1 MTDLELAKFLGFTP
15 ETTPKWQEL
24 IDNLPPAKRA
34 LFERMAGVEVE
45 VALWQ
50 EGLGPKPA
58 GVLIDTVKD
67 TKRRRAWR

>member
-1 MTDLELAKFLGFTP
+1 MTDRELAKLLGIDPDT
-15 ETTPKWQEL
+15 EPKWQKV
-24 IDNLPPAKRA
+24 IDGLTPLRRQ
-34 LFERMAGVEVE
+34 LYERMADLEVD
-45 VALWQ
+45 VALWA